1 MICFRNASLPLLFLL
16 VHSFTPA
23 QVVPSGTEIIGTVKD
38 STGAVVPKVG
48 VQLLSRDGK
57 RIASTSA
64 NNEGAFHFSIPK
76 AGEFVVQVRHKGF
89 KTFVAHVP
97 ASPGRVKPIAVV
109 LELTRIVW
117 ALSISPLFRTI
128 LRDVL
133 IRSPGNRGRRTLSIG
148 KRRSAAQA
156 RHCRDRGK
164 ESVCLGS
171 ICIDSAPE
179 PREPWEK
186 II

>member
-57 RIASTSA
+57 RIASTSS
-64 NNEGAFHFSIPK
+64 NNEGAFDFSILK
-76 AGEFVVQVRHKGF
+76 TGEFVVQVRHKGF

-117 ALSISPLFRTI
+117 ALSNFATLQDYIE
-128 LRDVL
+128 
-133 IRSPGNRGRRTLSIG
+133 GRPYSFTRQQGPAYFVYRQKEVGGSSATL
-148 KRRSAAQA
+148 
-156 RHCRDRGK
+156 
-164 ESVCLGS
+164 
-171 ICIDSAPE
+171 
-179 PREPWEK
+179 
-186 II
+186 